1 MPVVQRFHF
10 SRVVLYAGDHAPAH
24 VHVQLRDGRE
34 CIVELGSMDIT
45 GRVRA
50 REIRE
55 ELDWIEEHSE
65 WLREQWNTLNP

>member
-55 ELDWIEEHSE
+55 ELDWIKEQRE
-65 WLREQWNTLNP
+65 WLCEQWNRLNP

>member
-34 CIVELGSMDIT
+34 CIVELGNMNIT

-50 REIRE
+50 REIRAD
-55 ELDWIEEHSE
+55 LDWREEQRKG
-65 WLREQWNTLNP
+65 LCEQWNRLNP